1 MTYSTRPVAPFS
13 VDFLRLGAA
22 PGNLPTDPILT
33 ITGSTPNTNATVASN
48 QITLPAGSHWRI
60 EASNQAVTSQ
70 DSNYSELFF
79 LDIYDVNAA
88 ANVGFAGVI
97 SESIPGTDTG
107 YLTRGRATACA
118 LILNSDISTSI
129 TLRVQ
134 IIAPSGNLKT
144 SSDGL
149 KLYGIVKIMELPA

>member
-1 MTYSTRPVAPFS
+1 MTYATRPVAPIA

-22 PGNLPTDPILT
+22 TGNLPANPILT
-33 ITGSTPNTNATVASN
+33 ITGTPTNTNATVSSN

-60 EASNQAVTSQ
+60 EASNQAITSQ

-88 ANVGFAGVI
+88 SNVGFAGVI
-97 SESIPGTDTG
+97 SESIPGTNTG

-118 LILNSDISTSI
+118 FILSSDISTSM
-129 TLRVQ
+129 TLRLQ
-134 IIAPSGNLKT
+134 IIAPSGELRT
-144 SSDGL
+144 STDGL
-149 KLYGIVKIMELPA
+149 KLYGIVKIMELPT